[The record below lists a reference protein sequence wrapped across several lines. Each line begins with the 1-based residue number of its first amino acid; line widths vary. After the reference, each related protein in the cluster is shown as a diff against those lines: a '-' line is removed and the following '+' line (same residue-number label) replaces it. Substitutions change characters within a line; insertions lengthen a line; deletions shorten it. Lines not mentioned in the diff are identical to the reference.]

1 MKNAIIL
8 FALLSASTFLHTQT
22 NPTPIATIEREEVGG
37 GCFGQSMDYG
47 DINGDGVNDL
57 VVADTYYDGPAGQD
71 AGRVYIFFG
80 RNFSGTISAT
90 TADIKIDGIRQQQ
103 YAGLIK
109 TGNID
114 GDEYSDIFIGTPSYY
129 DSNYRYETGRVYL
142 FFGKNLLGKSILT
155 ISDANLFFYG
165 DTTSMRMDIAT
176 VFDFNGDGLDDI
188 FINSFARYYNN
199 DKIGQNRLNV
209 FYSNHIQEYD
219 SINISIPDLYFYGYD
234 PHDMSN
240 SLIFPNNA
248 NIRMQDINSD
258 GIADLTVA
266 FRSIITDIQDT
277 ISVFFGQIGGIFGSL
292 NYNQGNLKI
301 FSGYDYGGYRNMGRP
316 FFCNIDGSKKANI
329 VFCNA
334 FFHFDPE
341 YNNQYGRVYVFND
354 ETILDGKH
362 IDEAEH
368 IISGTIAGIFSGNFG
383 IGSSNG
389 DINGDGRDELV
400 VTSYGLGYVGNQYL
414 FQGREKYPDSLSD
427 NDAEVK
433 IIGNSSYSGLQNGSI
448 IVDIIGTGRPQWLIA
463 YDKRGSK
470 INGFIDI
477 YPSSVLTGVPDDPNP
492 VLPKNAVLYQNYP
505 NPFNPST
512 TIKYELPANS
522 KVEIRIYNILG
533 QEVRLLE
540 KGSKAIGEHKI
551 IWDGRDNQGKAVA
564 SGIYIYRL
572 QFRNQIISKKMVLVR

>member
-80 RNFSGTISAT
+80 RNFSGTISAAS
-90 TADIKIDGIRQQQ
+90 ADIKIDGTQPLQKSGFI
-103 YAGLIK
+103 LV
-109 TGNID
+109 GNVD
-114 GDEYSDIFIGTPSYY
+114 NDDYSDILIASVAYK
-129 DSNYRYETGRVYL
+129 DSIHNRDVGRTYL
-142 FFGKNLLGKSILT
+142 FYGKNLLGKSQLTVDQADVLFCSDSTLKNSGSYGLMDLDGDGKDDVFISAGQAIPNHPDEWYNRMFIFWGKNIPTHGILRVLE
-155 ISDANLFFYG
+155 SDCIMQGPLPTYFFGYNAG
-165 DTTSMRMDIAT
+165 GRNAFSKGKDI
-176 VFDFNGDGLDDI
+176 NGDGIKDYFISYHNGLPEYVDTVGI
-188 FINSFARYYNN
+188 FFGGKTYN
-199 DKIGQNRLNV
+199 
-209 FYSNHIQEYD
+209 
-219 SINISIPDLYFYGYD
+219 
-234 PHDMSN
+234 
-240 SLIFPNNA
+240 
-248 NIRMQDINSD
+248 
-258 GIADLTVA
+258 
-266 FRSIITDIQDT
+266 QDT
-277 ISVFFGQIGGIFGSL
+277 IFFSQAD
-292 NYNQGNLKI
+292 LKI
-301 FSGYDYGGYRNMGRP
+301 LPFYDQGGYLGTGFMYAGYITGQKNL
-316 FFCNIDGSKKANI
+316 NIILSRYKYRYTPD
-329 VFCNA
+329 
-334 FFHFDPE
+334 
-341 YNNQYGRVYVFND
+341 YNLRYGRVYLFPDVVFTD
-354 ETILDGKH
+354 D
-362 IDEAEH
+362 IDISQASNFY
-368 IISGTIAGIFSGNFG
+368 SGTIAGIFNGEFG
-383 IGSSNG
+383 TTVSTG
-389 DINGDGRDELV
+389 DINQDGHEEIAIG
-400 VTSYGLGYVGNQYL
+400 SLGTGNMGAQFL
-414 FQGREKYPDSLSD
+414 FQGEEKYQDSLSD